1 MAAAADSAEET
12 VIAIAAVEAEIAPI
26 STQESKYTYTPLNER
41 IFTYFN
47 YRIVGS
53 AAAAATGTG
62 DREATNLW
70 SDATNRRQLR
80 RQEDRSRFRSKAQ
93 GKATVTARKEE
104 RRYSC

>member
-26 STQESKYTYTPLNER
+26 STQESKYTYTHLNER

-47 YRIVGS
+47 YRFVGS
-53 AAAAATGTG
+53 AAAETGTG